1 MAASPGAGGSSTA
14 SWRTGPKQP
23 SKTGFTRPEAAFLLG
38 AQCCPETQALPAP
51 GALPARGST
60 VGPGAGSRKA
70 VPAEHLPGS
79 STWVLPE
86 PTGEEEEDRRPSHEE
101 QRVFSALVPTSWP
114 DRVRISGHLLA
125 VRGERLLAQVRR
137 GGCPCPRFPGRWER
151 LTIPPGPGQDWG
163 GRCASPCV
171 HGGAP
176 LTPLSGCAWPPTPLL
191 ALGAFQAR
199 EGETPDVGVSQGG
212 VSLGEN
218 ATPQGTATQALRG
231 GQLQKNQTRR
241 SSDMVLS
248 LQARAPLPPAP
259 SLPRSSRPR
268 AQPQAQHCPC
278 PAGTQ
283 LTQLWEWRAT

>member
-1 MAASPGAGGSSTA
+1 M
-14 SWRTGPKQP
+14 
-23 SKTGFTRPEAAFLLG
+23 
-38 AQCCPETQALPAP
+38 
-51 GALPARGST
+51 
-60 VGPGAGSRKA
+60 
-70 VPAEHLPGS
+70 PAEHLPGS

-151 LTIPPGPGQDWG
+151 LTIPSGPGQDWG